1 MTASQSF
8 GLDGRPILW
17 LSWLASPL
25 AAVATC
31 RPNVVAVEAC
41 HSSGC
46 SGHTYASYGGR
57 PIPCPGWP
65 YICLVWW
72 PLWLANCLA
81 LATISMPKV
90 VSVAATHMPNMVA
103 VAAIYMSSVAAVTAM
118 YVSSVVAVTAI

>member
-1 MTASQSF
+1 MVQRIDSQ
-8 GLDGRPILW
+8 PIHRLW
-17 LSWLASPL
+17 WLTNLL
-25 AAVATC
+25 AAVATG

-46 SGHTYASYGGR
+46 SGQTYASYGGR

-90 VSVAATHMPNMVA
+90 VSVAATHVPNMVA
-103 VAAIYMSSVAAVTAM
+103 VAAIYMSSVAAMTAM
-118 YVSSVVAVTAI
+118 YMSSVVAVTAI